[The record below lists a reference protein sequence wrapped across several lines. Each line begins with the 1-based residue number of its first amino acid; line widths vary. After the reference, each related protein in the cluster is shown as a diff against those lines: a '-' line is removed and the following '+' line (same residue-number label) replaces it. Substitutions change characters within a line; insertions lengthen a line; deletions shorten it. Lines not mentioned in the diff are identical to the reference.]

1 MPGATRERFAHA
13 HVTAT
18 GVPRQR
24 LATFR
29 DEFRIA
35 IAGSAT
41 AGANGSFAGVRRE
54 INWNGASTAR
64 RSEPAPR
71 RLLQRVL
78 AARCRLR
85 NTGAPASWLAP
96 MRANLRQSNSGWEI
110 SSKRSALNDCSQRST
125 ARFPTLTSSSPGRIR
140 RQRRTPSAWCSPTS
154 TSLASART
162 RLCAACKG
170 RRGKRLLQ
178 R

>member
-41 AGANGSFAGVRRE
+41 AGANGSFAGVRCE
-54 INWNGASTAR
+54 INWNG
-64 RSEPAPR
+64 
-71 RLLQRVL
+71 VL
-78 AARCRLR
+78 D
-85 NTGAPASWLAP
+85 GAQI
-96 MRANLRQSNSGWEI
+96 RT
-110 SSKRSALNDCSQRST
+110 CS
-125 ARFPTLTSSSPGRIR
+125 PPTSSTCSRRAVSSSQHRGTGFMVSANAGQSSPVQFGLGD
-140 RQRRTPSAWCSPTS
+140 QLETFSA
-154 TSLASART
+154 
-162 RLCAACKG
+162 
-170 RRGKRLLQ
+170 Q
-178 R
+178 